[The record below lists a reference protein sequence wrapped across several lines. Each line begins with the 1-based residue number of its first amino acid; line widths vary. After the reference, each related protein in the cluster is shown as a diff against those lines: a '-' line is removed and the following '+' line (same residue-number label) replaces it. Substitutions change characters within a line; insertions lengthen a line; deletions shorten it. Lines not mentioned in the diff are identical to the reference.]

1 MEVVTGTATGKLVTT
16 NSVTTELALV
26 TSKLSLLL
34 RKLSALKANETG
46 NVSPAYT
53 DVTLTLKFS
62 MPTITGAA
70 EMSLAVDKVKVSL
83 SLSDVSTTM
92 IYTHVLNKGGR
103 GVVSP
108 LDGLH

>member
-1 MEVVTGTATGKLVTT
+1 MTTVLSSAEIATFVNSLDVVTGTATGKLVTT

-62 MPTITGAA
+62 IPTMTGVAV
-70 EMSLAVDKVKVSL
+70 MSLVVDKFSTSL
-83 SLSDVSTTM
+83 STSDVSTTKSS
-92 IYTHVLNKGGR
+92 VA
-103 GVVSP
+103 
-108 LDGLH
+108 